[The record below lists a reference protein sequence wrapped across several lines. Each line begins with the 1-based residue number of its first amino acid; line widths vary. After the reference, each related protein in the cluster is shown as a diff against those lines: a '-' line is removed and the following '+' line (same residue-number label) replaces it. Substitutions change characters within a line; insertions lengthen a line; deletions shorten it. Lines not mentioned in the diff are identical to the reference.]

1 MKQKCY
7 KPKNNPYICAK
18 QDHRIMKMYSQG
30 FNTMLELNNFVNSKG
45 IKKEDIVNIVQ
56 SKDGTFFI
64 SWYEE

>member
-1 MKQKCY
+1 
-7 KPKNNPYICAK
+7 
-18 QDHRIMKMYSQG
+18 MKMYSQG